1 MKANELRIGNLIIS
15 IYGIKYVTGVNNKGI
30 FVPYGRGHT
39 LISKAWGVPLTEE
52 LLLGFGALKNGIY
65 LDFHSLSLLK
75 TKTGRFEVYLDE
87 AWELTTIDYVHEWQN
102 LYYAINKTELTLTD
116 KAE

>member
-1 MKANELRIGNLIIS
+1 MKENELRVGNIVHNGVVREQE
-15 IYGIKYVTGVNNKGI
+15 IYDSSYIELAQFYE
-30 FVPYGRGHT
+30 P
-39 LISKAWGVPLTEE
+39 VPLTEE
-52 LLLGFGALKNGIY
+52 LLLRFGAVKKGIY
-65 LDFHSLSLLK
+65 LDFHLLSLLK

-102 LYYAINKTELTLTD
+102 LYYAINKTELTLKD